1 VQSFLAANAGD
12 QPVRE
17 KEIDVKKDET
27 ENSVASHCSTA
38 VDAFHMR
45 RTRERLA
52 SSPAERQRAIAEFP
66 LRVANVA
73 KDLASLCY
81 VRDSGYSL
89 LIEAEDAMRYM
100 EDQIRQCYR
109 EMFGTELGQ

>member
-1 VQSFLAANAGD
+1 M
-12 QPVRE
+12 
-17 KEIDVKKDET
+17 T
-27 ENSVASHCSTA
+27 EDTNEHLGSSDCSIA

-45 RTRERLA
+45 RVRERLA

-66 LRVANVA
+66 LRVVNVA
-73 KDLASLCY
+73 KDLARLCQM
-81 VRDSGYSL
+81 RDNGFALTRES
-89 LIEAEDAMRYM
+89 EDAMRYM

>member
-1 VQSFLAANAGD
+1 MDSTSDSNAAPSAL
-12 QPVRE
+12 R
-17 KEIDVKKDET
+17 
-27 ENSVASHCSTA
+27 CSTA
-38 VDAFHMR
+38 LDMR

-73 KDLASLCY
+73 KDLASLCQ
-81 VRDSGYSL
+81 VRDNGFPLAS
-89 LIEAEDAMRYM
+89 EAEEAMRYM